1 MQLTNEAWKNYIPI
15 KMLQNVFEMLQKFFF
30 CQNLQ
35 PINYWHCCILLI
47 YAMVQNEGKTSLL
60 WSEPAQ

>member
-30 CQNLQ
+30 AKICNQ
-35 PINYWHCCILLI
+35 
-47 YAMVQNEGKTSLL
+47 
-60 WSEPAQ
+60 